1 MEFYKTKLIFSSIG
15 GLLLVSVYFLSTKLF
30 YLTGLLIPVFYIITI
45 LSSMFY
51 AKTKESISVDFIKLL
66 RTNFTVFIGMSVIN
80 FLFMIINKSLQG
92 NSVDNLLAF
101 GVLIIF
107 GLSLSLLLAYIF
119 KIFFLKKK
127 Q

>member
-1 MEFYKTKLIFSSIG
+1 
-15 GLLLVSVYFLSTKLF
+15 
-30 YLTGLLIPVFYIITI
+30 
-45 LSSMFY
+45 MFY